1 MKITNNLF
9 QGVVSLLSISL
20 ISIASAKDVEGSKDH
35 SMFSRYEGSSIVAY
49 KFREFDEYTAVVGSA
64 KGAYYEV
71 KWEKTEELEGKVT
84 RILYRLPQGR
94 SSLEA
99 FRNYEAELKK
109 NGFENLFECKKEACG
124 GAFFKMPQPVWAD
137 SGGIRDVFATNL
149 NNQRYLAA
157 KLTRSEGDVYAF
169 VYAAEHTF
177 MGSLAGT
184 YVHLDVVEMK
194 AMDTAMVKVDAEAMA
209 KDISETGHIAIYG
222 IYFDTDKDVVKPES
236 KPSIEQIA
244 KLLKESPDLKL
255 FIVGHTDNKGSIQYN
270 MDLSHRRATAVRD
283 ELVKTYAIDINRLGA
298 VGMGFFGPVTSNK
311 TEAGR
316 AKNRRV
322 ELVEW
327 NQ

>member
-1 MKITNNLF
+1 MRITNNFFHVIAGL
-9 QGVVSLLSISL
+9 SL
-20 ISIASAKDVEGSKDH
+20 ISFIGIASAQDVKGSKDH
-35 SMFSRYEGSSIVAY
+35 PMFSRYEGSRIVGY
-49 KFREFDEYTAVVGSA
+49 KFKEFDEYEAAVGPA
-64 KGAYYEV
+64 KGKYWEV
-71 KWEKTEELEGKVT
+71 KWNDVKELEGAVT
-84 RILYRLPQGR
+84 RMLYRAPKGR
-94 SSLEA
+94 TSLEV
-99 FRNYEAELKK
+99 FRNYQSEFEK
-109 NGFENLFECKKEACG
+109 NGFEVLYTCKKDECGEA
-124 GAFFKMPQPVWAD
+124 FYMKYQTLWA
-137 SGGIRDVFATNL
+137 GTGYRDTYATEL
-149 NNQRYLAA
+149 PNQRYIAVKLARA
-157 KLTRSEGDVYAF
+157 EGDIYAF
-169 VYAAEHTF
+169 AHIGEHTF
-177 MGSLAGT
+177 MNSLAAT
-184 YVHLDVVEMK
+184 YVQLDIVQMK
-194 AMDTAMVKVDAEAMA
+194 AMDTGMVVVDADAMA

-244 KLLKESPDLKL
+244 KLLKDSPDLKL

-298 VGMGFFGPVTSNK
+298 VGMGFFGPMTSNK